1 MTASKWC
8 AVRKAHFTGRAHL
21 PGSSRS
27 LPNKAKDSPFF
38 AENGKLII
46 YARNGRELSKVAEA
60 PVGKWCQGIAWSA
73 NSKTLLVQ
81 CMVDNAIHVVAFS
94 GISAKSLTRT
104 GIITTTGGPAGIR
117 TAE

>member
-1 MTASKWC
+1 MPHDFQ
-8 AVRKAHFTGRAHL
+8 VYQ
-21 PGSSRS
+21 RS
-27 LPNKAKDSPFF
+27 GTQLT
-38 AENGKLII
+38 
-46 YARNGRELSKVAEA
+46 RVAET